1 MPDLNRTQ
9 FINLIKQYWKSHPD
23 LKFEDLMT
31 IFIETDENNITTFI
45 SEEKAKEKLLKL
57 CQENDDIDNFF
68 S

>member
-45 SEEKAKEKLLKL
+45 S
-57 CQENDDIDNFF
+57 
-68 S
+68 